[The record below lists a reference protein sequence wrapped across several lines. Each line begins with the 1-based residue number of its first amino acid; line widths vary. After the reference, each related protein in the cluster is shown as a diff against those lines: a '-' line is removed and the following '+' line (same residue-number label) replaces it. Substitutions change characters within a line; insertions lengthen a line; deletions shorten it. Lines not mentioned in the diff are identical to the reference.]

1 MARKRITSRPGLFG
15 TVYYYDEN
23 GKPVGKSRPGLLEGT
38 RVYTDQN
45 GKYAGKSRPGFLA
58 KEVFT
63 DADHNHITS
72 YEGLCGDIH
81 FQNGVPVGHTRP
93 GFFGFDRTTIET
105 DDDDSFEEEYYEEDY
120 FTEGITEEWD
130 ETEDDDLCED
140 DHEEHTQQASQY
152 TIVKNLQLF
161 ALCLVTCVVIACIYA
176 IVRLN

>member
-72 YEGLCGDIH
+72 YEDLCGDIH
-81 FQNGVPVGHTRP
+81 FQNGVPIGHTRP
-93 GFFGFDRTTIET
+93 GFFGFDHTTIET
-105 DDDDSFEEEYYEEDY
+105 DDDSSEEEYYEEDY
-120 FTEGITEEWD
+120 FTEDITEEWD
-130 ETEDDDLCED
+130 ETEADDLCED
-140 DHEEHTQQASQY
+140 DYEEHTSQVSQY
-152 TIVKNLQLF
+152 TVVKNLQLF
-161 ALCLVTCVVIACIYA
+161 VLCLVICMVIACIYA

>member
-15 TVYYYDEN
+15 TVYYYDDN
-23 GKPVGKSRPGLLEGT
+23 GNPIGKSRPGLLEGT

-45 GKYAGKSRPGFLA
+45 GQFTGKSRPGFLA

-81 FQNGVPVGHTRP
+81 FQNGTPIGHTRP
-93 GFFGFDRTTIET
+93 GFFGFEHTTLEA
-105 DDDDSFEEEYYEEDY
+105 DDEPCEGEYCDEDY
-120 FTEGITEEWD
+120 CAEEWD
-130 ETEDDDLCED
+130 EVEDDNPCEVD
-140 DHEEHTQQASQY
+140 YEEHAPQVSQY
-152 TIVKNLQLF
+152 AVVKNLQVF
-161 ALCLVTCVVIACIYA
+161 VLCLVICIVIACIYA

>member
-81 FQNGVPVGHTRP
+81 VQNGVPIGHTRP
-93 GFFGFDRTTIET
+93 GFFCLEHTTLEAE
-105 DDDDSFEEEYYEEDY
+105 DELPEEEYYEEDY
-120 FTEGITEEWD
+120 FVENITEEWH
-130 ETEDDDLCED
+130 EIEDDDLCED
-140 DHEEHTQQASQY
+140 DYEEHTPQVSQY
-152 TIVKNLQLF
+152 TVVKNLQLF
-161 ALCLVTCVVIACIYA
+161 VLCLVICAVIACIYA

>member
-23 GKPVGKSRPGLLEGT
+23 GKSVGKSRPGLLEGT

-45 GKYAGKSRPGFLA
+45 GRYAGKSRPGFLT

-81 FQNGVPVGHTRP
+81 FQNGVPIGHTRP
-93 GFFGFDRTTIET
+93 GFLGSEHTTLESEDEI
-105 DDDDSFEEEYYEEDY
+105 SEEEYCDEDC
-120 FTEGITEEWD
+120 FAEDIIEEWD
-130 ETEDDDLCED
+130 EAEDDDLYEV
-140 DHEEHTQQASQY
+140 DHEEHTPQVSQY

-161 ALCLVTCVVIACIYA
+161 VLCLIICMVIACVYA
-176 IVRLN
+176 IIRLN

>member
-23 GKPVGKSRPGLLEGT
+23 GKTIGKSRPGLFEGS

-45 GKYAGKSRPGFLA
+45 GQYAGKSRPGFLA

-63 DADHNHITS
+63 DADNNHITS

-81 FQNGVPVGHTRP
+81 FQNGIPVGRTRP
-93 GFFGFDRTTIET
+93 GFFGFDHTTIET
-105 DDDDSFEEEYYEEDY
+105 DDDSSEEEYYEEDY
-120 FTEGITEEWD
+120 CAEDIVEDWG
-130 ETEDDDLCED
+130 ETEDDGFCED
-140 DHEEHTQQASQY
+140 NYEDYTPQVSQY
-152 TIVKNLQLF
+152 TVVKNLQLF
-161 ALCLVTCVVIACIYA
+161 VLCLVICMVIVCIYA

>member
-1 MARKRITSRPGLFG
+1 MAKKRITSRPGLFG

-23 GKPVGKSRPGLLEGT
+23 GKPVGKSHPGLFEGT
-38 RVYTDQN
+38 RVYIDQN
-45 GKYAGKSRPGFLA
+45 GQYAGKSRPGFLA

-93 GFFGFDRTTIET
+93 GFFGFDHTTIET
-105 DDDDSFEEEYYEEDY
+105 DDDSSEAEYCEEDY
-120 FTEGITEEWD
+120 FTEDI
-130 ETEDDDLCED
+130 TEDDDLCED
-140 DHEEHTQQASQY
+140 DYDEHTQQASQY

-161 ALCLVTCVVIACIYA
+161 ALCLVVCVVIACIYA